1 MIKLPDEVLLLVLQL
16 SEVDWCYL
24 GTDGHILSRLYPN
37 TQLLLVRLNIRR
49 QHAILFI
56 LMRQTQQIIVVFL
69 SSLQILVNLRV
80 TRHVLRGACLDP
92 EQSQFFPYVSYL
104 LRAVIGPLLCEQ
116 AVDSL
121 NQIQAVFVVADA
133 GALFLG

>member
-1 MIKLPDEVLLLVLQL
+1 VIKLPDEVLLLVLQL

-80 TRHVLRGACLDP
+80 TRHVLRGARLNP
-92 EQSQFFPYVSYL
+92 E
-104 LRAVIGPLLCEQ
+104 
-116 AVDSL
+116 
-121 NQIQAVFVVADA
+121 
-133 GALFLG
+133 